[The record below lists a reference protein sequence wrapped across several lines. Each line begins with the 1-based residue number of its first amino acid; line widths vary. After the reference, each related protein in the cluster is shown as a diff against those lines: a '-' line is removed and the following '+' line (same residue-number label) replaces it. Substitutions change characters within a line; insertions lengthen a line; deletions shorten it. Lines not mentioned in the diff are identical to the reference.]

1 MASYLFHNRNN
12 MYNKNLN
19 VTRVQP
25 GKPGCGNL
33 VFKSGR
39 SQYHRSVFAWLV
51 VELAAGLLTVFR
63 FVALSSLR
71 RPCQES
77 NCPRRYL
84 RLQGSPGGPASR
96 HVTSNQLPTTDFTA
110 VLNRFSSGK
119 RHFKT
124 RAGRDPKF

>member
-1 MASYLFHNRNN
+1 

-110 VLNRFSSGK
+110 VLNRFSRWK
-119 RHFKT
+119 KT
-124 RAGRDPKF
+124 LQNTRRS